1 MREELIEKFFAKEC
15 TAEEAIQVAEYLKAY
30 PEVLDKYLSEEEWKN
45 IETTQMPEEFWD
57 EIWKAIDKKKR
68 TQLTVLWLKRS
79 AVAACMIGLITVGY
93 LKFSGTTKNEYTK
106 HVTQPDIQQ
115 TVTPTPHKTIVNAS
129 AKTEEVLLPDGSV
142 VELTKGSVIK
152 YDTVFRSNKREID
165 LEGEAYFKVSKDK
178 TKPFTVYAG
187 GLATTALG
195 TEFRVTTNGTKNIT
209 VQLYQGK
216 VVVRSVNNNL
226 KGWEKDVYL
235 FPGQQLQYNINTAIV
250 AVEKIKEPNDALL
263 AKQESTVTVNK
274 KHREESTDL
283 VFSSSTLPDVMEK
296 LSKYYNMKIAY
307 DKDEIKAMNFTGTIT
322 KKDSLQIILKVI
334 GQMNDLEISSNDSG
348 FVVQKILQQ
357 QDEK

>member
-79 AVAACMIGLITVGY
+79 AVAACMIGLIAVSY
-93 LKFSGTTKNEYTK
+93 LKFSEPTKNEYAKRAT
-106 HVTQPDIQQ
+106 HPDLQQ
-115 TVTPTPHKTIVNAS
+115 TVTPTPHRTIVNAS

-152 YDTVFRSNKREID
+152 YDTFFRSNKREID
-165 LEGEAYFKVSKDK
+165 LESEAYFKVSKDK

-195 TEFRVTTNGTKNIT
+195 TEFRVTTNGAKNIT

-216 VVVRSVNNNL
+216 VVIRSVNNNL

-250 AVEKIKEPNDALL
+250 AVEKIKEPNDAL
-263 AKQESTVTVNK
+263 
-274 KHREESTDL
+274 
-283 VFSSSTLPDVMEK
+283 
-296 LSKYYNMKIAY
+296 
-307 DKDEIKAMNFTGTIT
+307 
-322 KKDSLQIILKVI
+322 
-334 GQMNDLEISSNDSG
+334 
-348 FVVQKILQQ
+348 
-357 QDEK
+357 